1 MNKSPQQIDADHNFK
16 RALELITTMA
26 DLLEVSR
33 NLTVLWNE
41 AYRVKNFATM
51 DSINAKRKDV
61 AKRMLEL

>member
-1 MNKSPQQIDADHNFK
+1 MDKATQQIDADHNFK

-41 AYRVKNFATM
+41 AYKARNYANM